1 MLKKIFTGLCL
12 SLLATSSAYAQV
24 ATVVPSFSSFS
35 AFTADATL
43 RLYYAGLA
51 CNGIVGNG
59 LSGCTQQT
67 QTFAPWTFP
76 CSSAAIGSNSA
87 FCVSGTALRVTGQ
100 NSSGELGRGNLA
112 QLTSWTT
119 VSVGPSGAPVKVAA
133 GLRNSYLLKS
143 DGILYAAGY
152 PSFGQLG
159 IATGASGQFFVHS
172 LTGVTNIFAG
182 ESNIYALRTNGSL
195 WAAGDNTN
203 GTLGAGVTGDWSNW
217 AQTMASGAVKVAAS
231 ATHALMLKSDGSVWV
246 TGRSN
251 AGQFGQGF
259 VSTERSNVWAKVVD
273 NARDI
278 ATGVDSSFIIGK
290 NNQLYVAGDN
300 SFGIL
305 GAGPVSTVPVFTP
318 VLSNVANVQTS
329 RYSAIAI
336 KGDGSVWGAGQNGG
350 GELGLGHNQTVMSW
364 QQLPTGLPA
373 LVPSIPAAA
382 STGLTIVGTSL
393 SPAKALLAVPAGVAS
408 WRNNPGGQ

>member
-1 MLKKIFTGLCL
+1 MLKQLISGLCL
-12 SLLATSSAYAQV
+12 SLLATSSAYSQV
-24 ATVVPSFSSFS
+24 AAVVPSFSSFS
-35 AFTADATL
+35 AFTSDATL

-59 LSGCTQQT
+59 AGGCSQQT
-67 QTFAPWTFP
+67 LTFAPWTFP
-76 CSSAAIGSNSA
+76 CSSAAIGSNSG
-87 FCVSGTALRVTGQ
+87 FCISGTSLRVTGQ
-100 NSSGELGRGNLA
+100 NTDGVLGRGT
-112 QLTSWTT
+112 LTPTLSWAVVT
-119 VSVGPSGAPVKVAA
+119 VGATGVPTKVVA

-143 DGILYAAGY
+143 NAVLYAAGS

-159 IATGASGQFFVHS
+159 ISTAASGHFFVES
-172 LTGVTNIFAG
+172 LTGVTNVFAG
-182 ESNIYALRTNGSL
+182 ENNVYALRSNGSL

-217 AQTMASGAVKVAAS
+217 VQSVPSGAVKVAAS
-231 ATHALMLKSDGSVWV
+231 ATHALLLKNDGSVWV

-259 VSTERSNVWAKVVD
+259 MSSQRSNVWTKAVD

-278 ATGVDSSFIIGK
+278 ATGVNSSFVIGK

-305 GAGPVSTVPVFTP
+305 GAGLVSTVPVFTP
-318 VLSNVANVQTS
+318 VLSDVANVQTS
-329 RYSAIAI
+329 RFSAIAI
-336 KGDGSVWGAGQNGG
+336 KGDGSVWGAGQNGS
-350 GELGLGHNQTVMSW
+350 GELGLGHTQTIMTW

-382 STGLTIVGTSL
+382 TTGLTIVGTSR
-393 SPAKALLAVPAGVAS
+393 SPAKALLAVPAGVDT
-408 WRNNPGGQ
+408 WRNSPQGQ